1 MYERDMVGAQLIRR
15 NDELSLVYE
24 KMKIVGTTLD
34 KGEREYKERLEDI
47 RILKLEIRSLRCKIN
62 ALEKNIKETN
72 DLRLAS
78 L

>member
-1 MYERDMVGAQLIRR
+1 MVGAQLIRR